1 MPTALIVKHPHS
13 PHASSRVG
21 RGSWVQGVGNQWER
35 RSGVREVEEE
45 EEEEEGVE
53 EEGERRPSAGAE
65 AVMEAVVVAEVEAES
80 GVVGGG
86 ESGIPAQNSRK
97 TTRRRL

>member
-1 MPTALIVKHPHS
+1 MPTALMVKHTHS
-13 PHASSRVG
+13 PQASSRVG

-97 TTRRRL
+97 TTRRRI